1 MSEEAFKTQCGDLY
15 NSNLFGEDQSQI
27 VQQLAQHK
35 VKSGNSYS
43 QINHLVR
50 KGLQSNINNSEFY
63 TENKEWLGN
72 EVEQYLEANQK
83 EIDQRKEEEKMK

>member
-27 VQQLAQHK
+27 VQQLAQRK
-35 VKSGNSYS
+35 AKSGNTYS
-43 QINHLVR
+43 QISLLVR

-63 TENKEWLGN
+63 NENKEWLGN

-83 EIDQRKEEEKMK
+83 EIDQRKEEDKMK

>member
-27 VQQLAQHK
+27 VQQLAQRK
-35 VKSGNSYS
+35 VKSGNTYS
-43 QINHLVR
+43 QISLLVR

-63 TENKEWLGN
+63 NENKEWLGN

-83 EIDQRKEEEKMK
+83 EIGQRKEEEKMK